1 MNRLCSKATM
11 HLAARSLPV
20 LCPSPLPSLIQ
31 QPRQRLHRVSTPIL
45 YQKSSPTDTQFSPS
59 LSSNY
64 EMRNQNLNLPMVT
77 KQSMF
82 QKMKEFVGLQGTLK
96 YPQPVLTYAS
106 YRLYLSIQ
114 YQVDYDKFFKLCESP
129 DTMYSFC
136 LVNFLHIWLVSIPLM
151 HFGQTGLYVR
161 KALYNNMW
169 KDIETRG
176 RKLNK
181 PMKKEDKVKTYSHL
195 NDTFR
200 GFLVGFDEGL
210 LSDDTVLAGAVWRH
224 LYEQAPIKDYANLAV
239 LVEYIRKNAQ
249 HLDNINEIDY
259 LKHGI
264 VTFIGL
270 DQKGIDHMK
279 AREAMIEMIRRRE
292 KEA

>member
-1 MNRLCSKATM
+1 MNRLYSTM
-11 HLAARSLPV
+11 QLVRPLHSNSLFSV
-20 LCPSPLPSLIQ
+20 
-31 QPRQRLHRVSTPIL
+31 RALHKISSPIL
-45 YQKSSPTDTQFSPS
+45 YQKSSTDASEAQFSPS
-59 LSSNY
+59 LSTNY
-64 EMRNQNLNLPMVT
+64 EMKNQSLNLPMVT
-77 KQSMF
+77 KQSIF
-82 QKMKEFVGLQGTLK
+82 QKLKESIGLQGSLK

-106 YRLYLSIQ
+106 YRLYMSIQ
-114 YQVDYDKFFKLCESP
+114 YQVEYDKFFKLCESP

-161 KALYNNMW
+161 KALYRNMW
-169 KDIETRG
+169 KDIETRD
-176 RKLNK
+176 RKLKK

-195 NDTFR
+195 NDIFR

-224 LYEQAPIKDYANLAV
+224 LFEQAPIKDYASLAK
-239 LVEYIRKNAQ
+239 LVDYIRKNAQ
-249 HLDNINEIDY
+249 HLDGINEIDY

-270 DQKGIDHMK
+270 DEKEIDHLK
-279 AREAMIEMIRRRE
+279 ARQNLIELIRRKERE
-292 KEA
+292 A